1 MSDTKNYEK
10 LIEART
16 LINEILQD
24 CDNNESETVPD
35 KEEPVEMLTIK
46 ECTQVV
52 PGLSE
57 YTVRLWVHQNKVKY
71 RRAGKGERGK
81 ILVSKNSLL
90 EYINS
95 AAKLLLSE

>member
-1 MSDTKNYEK
+1 MKLSFRYYIAQSRHCDTY
-10 LIEART
+10 
-16 LINEILQD
+16 
-24 CDNNESETVPD
+24 C
-35 KEEPVEMLTIK
+35 
-46 ECTQVV
+46 
-52 PGLSE
+52 LSE

-90 EYINS
+90 EYINR